1 MSEVIIIPNT
11 DEYMYEIINGNTI
24 YTPRNQYIEE
34 YEFNKTNLTFSS
46 INNCLIKKEDKI
58 ISTTNRSYRSV
69 LINIW
74 KTMPVNDI
82 RENSTF
88 SFKSIN
94 ENGVSGYKW
103 CDDIQMSF
111 SNRNANETVKEII
124 KMVKFNNLT
133 IKLWIELS
141 TGREIYFEIDN

>member
-34 YEFNKTNLTFSS
+34 YELKKTNLTFSS